1 MDYRVGGTG
10 GAANHGGSD
19 GCINFADADNT
30 GLSSCI
36 TEFNINTDY
45 QNHCTTISLADY
57 IVIQAEAVMGIAATG
72 YTSSNPYASGGL
84 LQRFRD

>member
-10 GAANHGGSD
+10 GSANVGGSD

-30 GLSSCI
+30 GLASCI

-45 QNHCTTISLADY
+45 QNYCTTISLADY
-57 IVIQAEAVMGIAATG
+57 IVI
-72 YTSSNPYASGGL
+72 
-84 LQRFRD
+84 